1 MEQILSQDEVDAL
14 LKGIAGGDIE
24 EPEEAV
30 DTEALG
36 YTSYD
41 FTRQQRIVQVRMP
54 AMDAISDA
62 FMRAVRNSLSSALR
76 RILDLTSA
84 PMELE
89 RFGTFVRT
97 LPVPSSLQIFKM
109 APFRGHALIVLEPK
123 LVFTLVESFLG
134 GSGARNIRIEG
145 RDFTAIEQRLI
156 RRVVNLLLT
165 DMEKAW
171 YSLQPLKVQHVR
183 SEINPQFAKICQPE
197 DVVLINRYDVDMDR
211 AAGSI
216 TTCIPLANLESVKS
230 KLMTTFQRD
239 QSEEDISI
247 QRTIIENIKN
257 VEVDIRVELGKAT
270 VPAAEII
277 NLAVGDT
284 IQLERRTNEQLPV
297 FVCGTRKYM
306 ATPGVHRGNNAVLI
320 KKKVLD
326 QNRD

>member
-30 DTEALG
+30 DAEALG
-36 YTSYD
+36 YSAYD

-62 FMRAVRNSLSSALR
+62 FMRAVRNSLSAALR

-247 QRTIIENIKN
+247 QRTIIEN
-257 VEVDIRVELGKAT
+257 
-270 VPAAEII
+270 
-277 NLAVGDT
+277 
-284 IQLERRTNEQLPV
+284 
-297 FVCGTRKYM
+297 
-306 ATPGVHRGNNAVLI
+306 
-320 KKKVLD
+320 
-326 QNRD
+326 